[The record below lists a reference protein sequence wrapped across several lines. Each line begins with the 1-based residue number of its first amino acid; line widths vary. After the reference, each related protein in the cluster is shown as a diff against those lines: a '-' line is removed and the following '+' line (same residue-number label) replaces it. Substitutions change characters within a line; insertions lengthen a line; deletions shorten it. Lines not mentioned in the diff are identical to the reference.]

1 MSDVSMALYSHNIL
15 VGGKEA
21 SPETLNEWLRSNNGY
36 VNGSSDLNLPQPGK
50 ISADVSQ

>member
-21 SPETLNEWLRSNNGY
+21 NPGTLNEWLRNNEGY
-36 VNGSSDLNLPQPGK
+36 VNGSNLNLPQPEK
-50 ISADVSQ
+50 ISPNVK